1 MGKKN
6 DCKRLIII
14 EFYVF
19 ILYLYGVI
27 VKNLLLKKAIFDI
40 GY

>member
-1 MGKKN
+1 MEKKN
-6 DCKRLIII
+6 DYKQLIII
-14 EFYVF
+14 EFYVS

-27 VKNLLLKKAIFDI
+27 VKNLLLKKAIFDV